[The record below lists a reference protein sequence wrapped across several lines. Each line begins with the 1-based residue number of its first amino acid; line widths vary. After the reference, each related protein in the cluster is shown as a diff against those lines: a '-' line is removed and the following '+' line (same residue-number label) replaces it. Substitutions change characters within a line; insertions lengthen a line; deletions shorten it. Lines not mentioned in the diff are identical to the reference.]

1 MLKDL
6 IKNAQSPWTIG
17 AGDDKDVVLCTR
29 IRLARNF
36 AKYPFPLKQ
45 TEQSGQSVLADM
57 SAFCKDHSNLK
68 FYDLRDVPLE
78 LLDIFG
84 DAGSCLGELEEHMI
98 LEDIVYGSTMQ

>member
-36 AKYPFPLKQ
+36 SKYPFPLK
-45 TEQSGQSVLADM
+45 
-57 SAFCKDHSNLK
+57 
-68 FYDLRDVPLE
+68 
-78 LLDIFG
+78 
-84 DAGSCLGELEEHMI
+84 
-98 LEDIVYGSTMQ
+98 